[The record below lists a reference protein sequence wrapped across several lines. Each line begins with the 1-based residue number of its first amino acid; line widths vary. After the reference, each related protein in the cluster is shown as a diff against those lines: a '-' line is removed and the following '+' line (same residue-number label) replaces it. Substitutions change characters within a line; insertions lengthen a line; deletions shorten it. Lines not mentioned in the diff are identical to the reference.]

1 MFGELQ
7 LLKTLKFWKPRNEK
21 EKCRFP
27 ASLLRSA
34 ERQERLKGTHSSVS
48 LIRRKSSCS
57 TTAPDISV
65 CNGDERRF
73 TTTGRGRSV
82 QKTAFGRTH
91 CDTAVS
97 ADQASRPLKRRDP
110 ELYLQ
115 AVSMDLDPSDHAF
128 FKGRQHVQNGAESA
142 ASERHKRINKMRTST
157 TGREMNHPPLS
168 ALCTDQAPC
177 CPPGRCRTPRR
188 PRPQGAPRHAACRG
202 LRVTPL
208 LFPRRTLCCPPG

>member
-1 MFGELQ
+1 MSISCLSAAIRRTTGTTQ
-7 LLKTLKFWKPRNEK
+7 RD
-21 EKCRFP
+21 
-27 ASLLRSA
+27 SLLRVA
-34 ERQERLKGTHSSVS
+34 DPEEVQLLDHGPGYQRLQWGREEV
-48 LIRRKSSCS
+48 
-57 TTAPDISV
+57 
-65 CNGDERRF
+65 